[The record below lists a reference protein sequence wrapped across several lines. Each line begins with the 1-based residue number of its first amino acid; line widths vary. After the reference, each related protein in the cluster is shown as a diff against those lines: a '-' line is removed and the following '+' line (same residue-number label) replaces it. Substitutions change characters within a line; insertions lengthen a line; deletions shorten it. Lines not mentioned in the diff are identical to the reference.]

1 MQVILNNI
9 ANNELNERARVL
21 LNIGGYK
28 EKREKD
34 LKDLADKIAG
44 TVIKKRKSITLE
56 PMTSY
61 ERKIIHS
68 KLQENSKV
76 ETHSIGEEPNRKI
89 VVSLKK

>member
-1 MQVILNNI
+1 M
-9 ANNELNERARVL
+9 
-21 LNIGGYK
+21 
-28 EKREKD
+28 
-34 LKDLADKIAG
+34 ADKIAG

-68 KLQENSKV
+68 RLQENTKV